1 MNRKLR
7 IGVIGGGIGG
17 AALTASLQQRG
28 MEAHLFERTAAYKE
42 VGAGVQMTPNAV
54 KILKA
59 LGLGDELQ
67 RLGYLPQAIV
77 GRNWRTGREKFRTP
91 LSDACPQLFGAEFY
105 HLHRADLLAMLVG
118 LVDPRHI
125 THNARC
131 MAVLNQDEAAVAR
144 FDDGQEFEADV
155 IVGADGVHSVV
166 RDALFGGDAPRFTGH
181 ICWRASIP
189 LGERPDFISPVS
201 AVWLGPNG
209 HVVTYAISGGR
220 LLNIVA
226 VSEAADWQESSWHLP
241 SNRDELMRTFSGW
254 HPELLRI
261 LSCAQNVLKWGL
273 FDRDPMRHWSR
284 GRITLLGDA
293 AHPMLPFLAQGA
305 AMAMEDG
312 YVLACVL
319 AANAGDI
326 PEALRLYEAERLP
339 RTSRVQLTARERG
352 KIYHLPTPWQQFRR
366 DFSYKLKAMMNPN
379 ASGLEAN
386 WVFSYDATAFR
397 PPDGAATRGE
407 PSEETR
413 PIPG

>member
-28 MEAHLFERTAAYKE
+28 MEAHLFERTAAFRE

-54 KILKA
+54 KVLKA
-59 LGLGDELQ
+59 LGLDGELQ

-105 HLHRADLLAMLVG
+105 HLHRADLLAMLIG
-118 LVDPRHI
+118 LVDARFI

-131 MAVLNQDEAAVAR
+131 VSVLNLDGKAVAR
-144 FDDGQEFEADV
+144 FDNGEQFEADV

-166 RDALFGGDAPRFTGH
+166 RVALFGDEAPRFTGH
-181 ICWRASIP
+181 ICWRAAIA
-189 LGERPDFISPVS
+189 LDERSDFISPVS

-209 HVVTYAISGGR
+209 HVVTYTISGGR
-220 LLNIVA
+220 ILNIVA
-226 VSEAADWQESSWHLP
+226 VSEAADWQEASWHLP
-241 SNRDELMRTFSGW
+241 SNRDELLRTFSGW
-254 HPELLRI
+254 HPDLLRI
-261 LSCAQNVLKWGL
+261 LSCAHNVLKWGL
-273 FDRDPMRHWSR
+273 FDRDPMQRWSQ
-284 GRITLLGDA
+284 GHITLLGDA

-305 AMAMEDG
+305 AMAIEDG
-312 YVLACVL
+312 YVLASVL

-326 PEALRLYEAERLP
+326 PEALRSYEDERLP
-339 RTSRVQLTARERG
+339 RTSRVQLSARERG

-366 DFSYKLKAMMNPN
+366 DVRYRFNALMNPH
-379 ASGLEAN
+379 ACGLEAN
-386 WVFSYDATAFR
+386 WVFSYDATAFS
-397 PPDGAATRGE
+397 PPAGGTHPFG
-407 PSEETR
+407 
-413 PIPG
+413 G

>member
-28 MEAHLFERTAAYKE
+28 MEAHLFERTAAFRE

-54 KILKA
+54 KVLKA
-59 LGLGDELQ
+59 LGLGGELQ
-67 RLGYLPQAIV
+67 RLGYLPLAIV

-91 LSDACPQLFGAEFY
+91 LSSACPQLFGAEFY

-118 LVDPRHI
+118 LIDARLI

-131 MAVLNQDEAAVAR
+131 VSVLNHEGTAVAR
-144 FDDGQEFEADV
+144 FDNGAEYEADV

-166 RDALFGGDAPRFTGH
+166 RGALFGDEAPRFTGH
-181 ICWRASIP
+181 ICWRAAIT
-189 LGERPDFISPVS
+189 LGEHADFISPVS

-209 HVVTYAISGGR
+209 HVVTYTICGGR
-220 LLNIVA
+220 VLNIVA
-226 VSEAADWQESSWHLP
+226 VSEAADWMESSWHLP
-241 SNRDELMRTFSGW
+241 SNRDELLRTFSGW

-261 LSCAQNVLKWGL
+261 LSCARNVLKWGL
-273 FDRDPMRHWSR
+273 FDRDPMPRWSL
-284 GRITLLGDA
+284 GHITLLGDA

-312 YVLACVL
+312 YVLASVL

-326 PEALRLYEAERLP
+326 PRALRLYEAERLP
-339 RTSRVQLTARERG
+339 RTSRVQLSARERG
-352 KIYHLPTPWQQFRR
+352 RLYHLSSPWQQFRR
-366 DFSYKLKAMMNPN
+366 DFSYKVKALMNPH
-379 ASGLEAN
+379 ASGLEAH
-386 WVFSYDATAFR
+386 WVFAYDATAFSPPAAT
-397 PPDGAATRGE
+397 PPDAPATATRSVMG
-407 PSEETR
+407 
-413 PIPG
+413 